1 MDHPRRRY
9 SDKIFDAMPA
19 YITVQDRDFRIIE
32 ASGAFRRDFGDYE
45 DRYCYQVYKHRPEK
59 CEDCPVER
67 TFRDGL
73 KHRSQEVVKT
83 LEGKEVSVLVYT
95 SPILNDDGEVSEVV
109 EMSTDITEIKA
120 LQDQLRDSQSRYRQ
134 LFEEVPCFIS
144 IQDRDLNITDANR
157 LHREAFGVGYGR
169 KCYDVYKHRERECL
183 PCTVRQTFADG
194 KPRDHEEVVTSQEGD
209 SINVLVRTA
218 PVRNGDG
225 DIDSVIEMST
235 DITQI
240 RQLQDKL
247 TSVGLLIGTIS
258 HGIKGLL
265 NGLDGGIYLINSGL
279 KKDDRARI
287 DKGWDIALRNVRR
300 IRSMVADILYY
311 AKDREPNWE
320 SISAGELLR
329 DVCSTMAD
337 RAKTLEVELQTDV
350 GGDGKIEAD
359 PNMIRS
365 LIVNLIENSLDACRV
380 DSQKPEHHLKI
391 DLEEESDLVRFVFS
405 DNGIGMNQ
413 QTREKVFSLFFS
425 SKGAG
430 GTGLGLFISNKIAKS
445 HGGSIRV
452 ESEEGKGC
460 TFFVELPRKRPE
472 IVEQKDK
479 PARVEGGFE
488 HGGSEENT
496 DS

>member
-1 MDHPRRRY
+1 
-9 SDKIFDAMPA
+9 
-19 YITVQDRDFRIIE
+19 
-32 ASGAFRRDFGDYE
+32 
-45 DRYCYQVYKHRPEK
+45 
-59 CEDCPVER
+59 
-67 TFRDGL
+67 
-73 KHRSQEVVKT
+73 
-83 LEGKEVSVLVYT
+83 
-95 SPILNDDGEVSEVV
+95 
-109 EMSTDITEIKA
+109 MSTDI
-120 LQDQLRDSQSRYRQ
+120 S
-134 LFEEVPCFIS
+134 
-144 IQDRDLNITDANR
+144 
-157 LHREAFGVGYGR
+157 
-169 KCYDVYKHRERECL
+169 
-183 PCTVRQTFADG
+183 
-194 KPRDHEEVVTSQEGD
+194 
-209 SINVLVRTA
+209 
-218 PVRNGDG
+218 
-225 DIDSVIEMST
+225 
-235 DITQI
+235 QI

-320 SISAGELLR
+320 SVSAGELLK

-337 RAKTLEVELQTDV
+337 RAKTLEVDMQTDV

-359 PNMIRS
+359 PNMIKS
-365 LIVNLIENSLDACRV
+365 LIVNLIENSLDACRI

-405 DNGIGMNQ
+405 DNGVGMDQ
-413 QTREKVFSLFFS
+413 QTREKAFSLFFS

-445 HGGSIRV
+445 HGGSMRV

-472 IVEQKDK
+472 IVEQKAK
-479 PARVEGGFE
+479 PARAEGGFE
-488 HGGSEENT
+488 HGEENI